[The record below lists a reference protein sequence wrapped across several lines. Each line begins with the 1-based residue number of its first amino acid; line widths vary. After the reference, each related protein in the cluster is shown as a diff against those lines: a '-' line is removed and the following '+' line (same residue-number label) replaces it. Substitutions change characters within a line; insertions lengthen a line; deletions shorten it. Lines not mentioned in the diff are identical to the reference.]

1 MDDDADTL
9 AAIRH
14 AADAGGA
21 AIAARLDL
29 ARAGMWRVIA
39 EDQGRLARER
49 LKGFVA
55 SAATGHEAER
65 VRP

>member
-21 AIAARLDL
+21 AIAMRKDPD
-29 ARAGMWRVIA
+29 RAGMWRAIS
-39 EDQGRLARER
+39 EDQGQLAKARLSRTKR
-49 LKGFVA
+49 KPK
-55 SAATGHEAER
+55 R
-65 VRP
+65 D